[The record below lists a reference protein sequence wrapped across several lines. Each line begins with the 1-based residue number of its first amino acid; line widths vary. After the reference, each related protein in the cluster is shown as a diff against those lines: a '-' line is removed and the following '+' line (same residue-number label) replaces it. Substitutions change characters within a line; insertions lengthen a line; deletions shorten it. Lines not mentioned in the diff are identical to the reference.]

1 MKKLEVGYHYRH
13 QRAVNIVRWSPDGH
27 LLASGDDESIII
39 IWKVM
44 NFCYWSRN
52 PSPFLYVIVQMKEG
66 KGSGGNLFDDGAETN
81 SENWTVYQMIRHQ
94 SYSPYLFA
102 CCRFKKYVEI
112 RLNPGLTL
120 TIFTTWPGHPVA
132 TTFSLG
138 GRNSNSERWKI

>member
-1 MKKLEVGYHYRH
+1 MLKLLVTYPYRH
-13 QRAVNIVRWSPDGH
+13 QRAVNIVRWSPDGQ

-39 IWKVM
+39 IWKVIIL
-44 NFCYWSRN
+44 FHWTLN
-52 PSPFLYVIVQMKEG
+52 PSSFLYIQMKEG

-112 RLNPGLTL
+112 RFNPGLTL

-138 GRNSNSERWKI
+138 GTNSNSERWKI